1 MTRLLQPRRLLAAA
15 ICALLAACGGGGSD
29 GGDGGGEPTGL
40 VPTPPALGDT
50 LYADATVLRPLTPG
64 ASWVYAGLTPSNIS
78 YTNTVT
84 HAAASEGVMES
95 STNTL
100 ATGADTINVVAR
112 SGSILQI
119 APIDFNGD
127 GVDDVRDVIELRS
140 PVRANDQYTAFDQR
154 LTSAVP
160 DIDGDARAESLDVA
174 VYTRVIRAESV
185 TPPGLP
191 AIASVR
197 VDRVV
202 AARVLLS
209 ANSSF
214 GPTVRA
220 TQSVWYAS
228 GIGVVKQ
235 RLDAP
240 ADDGVSRDYTTETIT
255 SWTGL

>member
-1 MTRLLQPRRLLAAA
+1 MTRLLQPRRLLAPV

-112 SGSILQI
+112 SGSILQV

-127 GVDDVRDVIELRS
+127 GVNDVSDVIELRS
-140 PVRANDQYTAFDQR
+140 PVRANDQYTAFDER
-154 LTSAVP
+154 LVGAVP
-160 DIDGDARAESLDVA
+160 DIDGDARAEALDLA
-174 VYTRVIRAESV
+174 VYTRVIRAENV

-197 VDRVV
+197 VDRFI

-209 ANSSF
+209 ANGAF
-214 GPTVRA
+214 GPTVQA
-220 TQSVWYAS
+220 IQSLWYAS
-228 GIGVVKQ
+228 GIGIVKQ
-235 RLDAP
+235 RLNAP
-240 ADDGVSRDYTTETIT
+240 SEDGLSRDFTTETIT
-255 SWTGL
+255 TWTGL